1 MAGKGKNKFVEA
13 ARSAHKGKVAAGTS
27 SPPPKRA
34 CRADKIIMLPPPP
47 PSPTTKEPSPTQL
60 KSSSR
65 GTPSLAPVQIEPSQ
79 KEVRNEA
86 TWLWDIQH
94 LAMALTKT
102 NSLLEE
108 PQLSFLIAKNAQR
121 LGDRHRLNAVETDE
135 LYDNIIDSTMESV
148 LCT

>member
-65 GTPSLAPVQIEPSQ
+65 GTPSLAPVQIEPS
-79 KEVRNEA
+79 
-86 TWLWDIQH
+86 
-94 LAMALTKT
+94 
-102 NSLLEE
+102 
-108 PQLSFLIAKNAQR
+108 
-121 LGDRHRLNAVETDE
+121 
-135 LYDNIIDSTMESV
+135 
-148 LCT
+148 